1 MPAEHPRFSA
11 PLRLLA
17 RVEPDARPQHRPR
30 EAARRGRAGHQDVAA
45 ATGEGV
51 EQAQPSFAGGP
62 PVSLK
67 GRGRVRV
74 GDGDPLTLEALDALL
89 LRADVVRQI
98 FNDTDSD
105 ALWLVVG
112 APPEAA
118 NTPEMTPEQLA
129 HLYPDGPK
137 ALPPELS

>member
-1 MPAEHPRFSA
+1 MRV
-11 PLRLLA
+11 LNTDLA
-17 RVEPDARPQHRPR
+17 KQL
-30 EAARRGRAGHQDVAA
+30 GAA
-45 ATGEGV
+45 ALGARMWRLRPGKASSKHRHRSQE
-51 EQAQPSFAGGP
+51 E
-62 PVSLK
+62 LYLLLE

-89 LRADVVRQI
+89 LRPDVVRQI

-118 NTPEMTPEQLA
+118 NTRR
-129 HLYPDGPK
+129 
-137 ALPPELS
+137 

>member
-1 MPAEHPRFSA
+1 MRV
-11 PLRLLA
+11 LNTDLA
-17 RVEPDARPQHRPR
+17 KQL
-30 EAARRGRAGHQDVAA
+30 GAA
-45 ATGEGV
+45 ALGTRMWRLRPGK
-51 EQAQPSFAGGP
+51 ASSKHSHPSQEELH
-62 PVSLK
+62 VLLK

-112 APPEAA
+112 APPETA
-118 NTPEMTPEQLA
+118 NTRR
-129 HLYPDGPK
+129 
-137 ALPPELS
+137 